1 MITIIITPM
10 QRLTAQRQAIL
21 DLINASNRHWDADEV
36 VRALADAGASIGI
49 ATVYRGLSALEAQ
62 GLIDSIQLADKK
74 RYERAD
80 KAHHD
85 HMICTG
91 CGQIE
96 EFSHETIEAL
106 QQAAAAKKGFKL
118 TGHQLVMF
126 GYCSKCAKELAQ

>member
-1 MITIIITPM
+1 M
-10 QRLTAQRQAIL
+10 QRLTVQRQAIL

-36 VRALADAGASIGI
+36 ARALVDAGASIGI
-49 ATVYRGLSALEAQ
+49 ATVYRGLAALESL

-91 CGQIE
+91 CGHIE
-96 EFSHETIEAL
+96 EFSHETIEVL
-106 QQAAAAKKGFKL
+106 QQQIAAEKAFRL

-126 GYCSKCAKELAQ
+126 GLCRDCAEELDR

>member
-1 MITIIITPM
+1 M

-36 VRALADAGASIGI
+36 ARALAETGASIGI
-49 ATVYRGLSALEAQ
+49 ATVYRGLAALETQ

-74 RYERAD
+74 RYERSD

-85 HMICTG
+85 HMICTR
-91 CGQIE
+91 CGHIE
-96 EFSHETIEAL
+96 EFSHDTIEAL
-106 QQAAAAKKGFKL
+106 QLAAAAKKGFRL

-126 GYCSKCAKELAQ
+126 GFCRTCTQALDS

>member
-1 MITIIITPM
+1 MH
-10 QRLTAQRQAIL
+10 RLTAQRQAIL

-36 VRALADAGASIGI
+36 VRALVDAGASIGI
-49 ATVYRGLSALEAQ
+49 ATVYRGLAALEAR

-85 HMICTG
+85 HMVCTG
-91 CGQIE
+91 CGHIE

-106 QQAAAAKKGFKL
+106 QLAAAAKKGFKL

-126 GYCSKCAKELAQ
+126 GYCSTCTKELAQ